1 MTNPLISVLIQN
13 HQDIFLPPSKLVE
26 ILTLSDVQSLESALN
41 LFVLTSATGLPEVAD
56 IVRRANQKH
65 RLRGLFIKE
74 DIDPK
79 WLPQMFDRASLRV
92 MQPTFVYAN
101 SELPQRVI
109 NAWGM
114 SAQDQ
119 LIADATVVGDRL
131 FVLSCAMEKF
141 EIPFS
146 SLPALRQIPLE
157 NWRKFIVA
165 DDGSYLYWQAEDI
178 HIDLD
183 AFRCATDPEWEEKFK
198 TTRLIHNQ
206 VFGEAIAHIRKLHKL
221 RQSDIL
227 GLSERQVSRIEQG
240 EATPKFDTLKL
251 FAKAHRME
259 INDYLSALVEAN
271 PHG

>member
-101 SELPQRVI
+101 SELPKRVI

-146 SLPALRQIPLE
+146 SLSALRQIPLE

-183 AFRCATDPEWEEKFK
+183 FLRCATDTDLEQKFK
-198 TTRLIHNQ
+198 ALKLIHNQ
-206 VFGEAIAHIRKLHKL
+206 LLGDAIARIRKLHKL
-221 RQSDIL
+221 RQADIL

-240 EATPKFDTLKL
+240 EAIPKFTTLKL
-251 FAKAHRME
+251 FAKAHGME
-259 INDYLSALVEAN
+259 INDYLDAVAGGY
-271 PHG
+271 HD

>member
-26 ILTLSDVQSLESALN
+26 ILTMSDVQSLESALN
-41 LFVLTSATGLPEVAD
+41 LFVLTSATGLPKVAD

-146 SLPALRQIPLE
+146 SLPALQQIPLE

-183 AFRCATDPEWEEKFK
+183 FLRCATDTEWEQKFK
-198 TTRLIHNQ
+198 SLKLIDNQ
-206 VFGEAIAHIRKLHKL
+206 ILGDTIARIRKLHKL
-221 RQSDIL
+221 RQADIL
-227 GLSERQVSRIEQG
+227 GLSDRQVSRIEQG
-240 EATPKFDTLKL
+240 EGTPKLNSLKL
-251 FAKAHRME
+251 FAKAHKME
-259 INDYLSALVEAN
+259 INDYLDAVAGGY
-271 PHG
+271 HD